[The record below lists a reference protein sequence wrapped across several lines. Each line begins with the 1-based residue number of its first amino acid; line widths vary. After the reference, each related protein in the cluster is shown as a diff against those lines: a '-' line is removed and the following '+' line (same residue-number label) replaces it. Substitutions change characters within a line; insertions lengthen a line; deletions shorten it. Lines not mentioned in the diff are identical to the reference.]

1 MGLSFSNKFFLT
13 FLLSC
18 ILHIIIFIF
27 FLDKKKVVEINRYKI
42 MNLASFKKYETPKL
56 KQENIKQKKI
66 ENKKEKTTNQVKKP
80 IIKKKENEKSISIK
94 RPEEKK
100 INEIKK
106 LETKEIKKNLNNS
119 QKELMEPKKKM
130 VTKKNQLTSRNTLS
144 ENDKKIQNKEL
155 EKYFLLIVEEM
166 TILAKKSYPRRSRM
180 LEEEGKIFIEI
191 KINSNGTI
199 LNTKLKTK
207 KPKRLANAAEGLLKR
222 KKQFPN
228 PPSYLFEKKQF
239 FTFEIPINFILK

>member
-1 MGLSFSNKFFLT
+1 MGLSFSNRFFLT

-18 ILHIIIFIF
+18 FFHILIFIF
-27 FLDKKKVVEINRYKI
+27 FFDKKKVVEINRYKI

-56 KQENIKQKKI
+56 KQENIKSEKI

-80 IIKKKENEKSISIK
+80 VVKEKEKKKSINIK
-94 RPEEKK
+94 RPEEK

-106 LETKEIKKNLNNS
+106 LETNEIKKNLNNF
-119 QKELMEPKKKM
+119 QKKLMEPKKKM
-130 VTKKNQLTSRNTLS
+130 VSKKNQITSRNTLS
-144 ENDKKIQNKEL
+144 KNDKKIQNKEL
-155 EKYFLLIVEEM
+155 EKYFMLIVEEM

-180 LEEEGKIFIEI
+180 LEEEGKIFIEV
-191 KINSNGTI
+191 KINSNGII

-207 KPKRLANAAEGLLKR
+207 KPKRLANTAESLLKK

-228 PPSYLFEKKQF
+228 PPPYLFEKKQF